1 MKRCAAAALVAGA
14 MLLGACG
21 SDDDEA
27 TDTTATGATTATT
40 ATGAGTATTGATDT
54 TAASDTTAAG
64 TETTGDPAGGIVP
77 AVGEEC
83 ENPETLEDGVL
94 TIATGNPAF
103 EPWVV
108 GDAPESGEGFE
119 AAVAYAVAE
128 EMGFDKEAVT
138 WVRTSFDEA
147 IAPGPK
153 NFDFNLQQFSITPER
168 TAVVSMSDPYYA
180 TNQAIVG
187 FEDSDAAGAVSTA
200 DLQGLK
206 LGAQAGTTSFQ
217 FIVDVIQPEEEPFA
231 YNDNADAKQ
240 ALDSKQIDAIVVD
253 LPTAFYIAAVEIEGA
268 KVIGQ
273 FPPSDAILA
282 DDFGLVFEKDN
293 PLVNCANV
301 ALDALRSSGQLA
313 EIEQQWL
320 ADYTDAPLIGQPG

>member
-1 MKRCAAAALVAGA
+1 MKRCAAVALVAGA
-14 MLLGACG
+14 LLLGACG

-27 TDTTATGATTATT
+27 
-40 ATGAGTATTGATDT
+40 
-54 TAASDTTAAG
+54 SDTTAAAA
-64 TETTGDPAGGIVP
+64 TTAAVATTGASATTAGSATTVDPAGGIVP
-77 AVGEEC
+77 AVGDC
-83 ENPETLEDGVL
+83 APGKTLTEGVL

-108 GDAPESGEGFE
+108 DDAPESGEGFE

-128 EMGFDKEAVT
+128 EMGFAEDAVK

-153 NFDFNLQQFSITPER
+153 NFDFNLQQFSITAER

-187 FEDSDAAGAVSTA
+187 FEDSTAASAVSTA
-200 DLQGLK
+200 DLKSLK

-217 FIVDVIQPEEEPFA
+217 FIADVIEPEEEPFA

-273 FPPSDAILA
+273 FPPSEAIPA
-282 DDFGLVFEKDN
+282 DEFGLVFEKDSE
-293 PLVNCANV
+293 LVECANL
-301 ALDALRSSGQLA
+301 ALDALRSNGTLA